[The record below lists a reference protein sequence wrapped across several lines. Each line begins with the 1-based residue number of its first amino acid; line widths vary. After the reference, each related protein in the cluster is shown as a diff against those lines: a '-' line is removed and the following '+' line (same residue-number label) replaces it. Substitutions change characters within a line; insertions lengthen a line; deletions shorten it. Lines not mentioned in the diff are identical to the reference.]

1 MTLTITS
8 LRVDERVT
16 PEGNLWLQEVPYL
29 IVNACVKIEDDEHL
43 FERTKAEC
51 EDYRSVLTIDDPER
65 YETHLMSTA
74 GFDGLLRYDGF
85 GRAWTHNEEGPFVYL
100 EKFST
105 FHFREW
111 IADSPVTRSII
122 AELEYYK
129 QHGKLPSVYRHA
141 EEYIIISHFTCL
153 DRYWD

>member
-16 PEGNLWLQEVPYL
+16 PEGNLWEQDVPFFA
-29 IVNACVKIEDDEHL
+29 INATFRIEDDEHL

-51 EDYRSVLTIDDPER
+51 ENYHSVLTIDDPER
-65 YETHLMSTA
+65 YENWLMDA
-74 GFDGLLRYDGF
+74 GWDFKSKYDGY
-85 GRAWTHNEEGPFVYL
+85 GRATAFNDPVFVYL

-105 FHFREW
+105 FHFKEYV
-111 IADSPVTRSII
+111 ADSSVSRAII
-122 AELEYYK
+122 AELEHYK

-141 EEYIIISHFTCL
+141 EEYIIVSHFHCL